1 MIKFFRKIRY
11 DLLEKN
17 KTGKYL
23 KYAIGEIIL
32 VVIGI
37 LIALSINNWNENK
50 KLRRVETEI
59 LKEVKANL
67 ENDLEGIRE
76 NLNHFKLKN
85 KSENIIINWIEGSE
99 SFNDSLSIHFNSI
112 QFGVEFNYNVTPY
125 ETLKQMG
132 MRTIKN
138 DSLRNQIATLYDINY
153 EGYNR
158 LIEYQNSYQSKI
170 HDLEVKYFNEIG
182 LLDLTI
188 MKPININGLRTDND
202 LMFRYKSFRNY
213 NETFLEFFVPEI
225 EIEII
230 KTIEMIDQELL
241 MRN

>member
-1 MIKFFRKIRY
+1 MS
-11 DLLEKN
+11 EN
-17 KTGKYL
+17 KTGKYF

-37 LIALSINNWNENK
+37 LIALQINNWNENK
-50 KLRRVETEI
+50 KLRKIETEI

-67 ENDLEGIRE
+67 ENDLDGIRE
-76 NLNHFKLKN
+76 NLNQFKHKN
-85 KSENIIINWIEGSE
+85 ISENIIINWIEGNE

-138 DSLRNQIATLYDINY
+138 DSLRNQIATLYDTNY

-158 LIEYQNSYQSKI
+158 LIEYQHSYQSKI

-188 MKPININGLRTDND
+188 MKPININGLRTDHD

-213 NETFLEFFVPEI
+213 NETFLKFFVPEI

-230 KTIEMIDQELL
+230 KSIEMIDQELL